1 MIKKHMRH
9 MIIGLLAGVPNGLF
23 GAGGGMILVPLFC
36 RWLKL
41 PEKKALATSVAVIL
55 PMCIVSAIVFLIR
68 RDFAFSESLPF
79 LAGGLIG
86 GLASGF
92 IFKKVP
98 TGLLHKIF
106 GAFIIYGGV
115 RSLFF

>member
-1 MIKKHMRH
+1 MKKRLPYV
-9 MIIGLLAGVPNGLF
+9 ITGLLAGIPNGFF

-41 PEKKALATSVAVIL
+41 PEKKAFATSVAVIL
-55 PMCIVSAIVFLIR
+55 PMCVASAIIYLIR
-68 RDFAFSESLPF
+68 QDFALTDAVPF
-79 LAGGLIG
+79 LIG
-86 GLASGF
+86 GLAGGILSGL

-98 TGLLHKIF
+98 TGLLHKAL
-106 GAFIIYGGV
+106 GLFIIYGGV

>member
-1 MIKKHMRH
+1 MKKNFKC
-9 MIIGLLAGVPNGLF
+9 ITCGLLAGIPNGFF

-36 RWLKL
+36 KWLKL
-41 PEKKALATSVAVIL
+41 NDKTAFATSVAVIL
-55 PMCIVSAIVFLIR
+55 PMSIASAIIYLLKY
-68 RDFAFSESLPF
+68 DLSLMTALPY
-79 LAGGLIG
+79 LAGGLLG
-86 GLASGF
+86 GIISGF

-98 TGLLHKIF
+98 TGLLHKIL